1 MKTNKIYY
9 KYLGPRGLFNQ
20 VVSLETA
27 VGIQHK
33 ADTDI
38 IFYTDQYPFA
48 INKPSTYDEKY
59 KDMISSPVLRRIDD
73 IFSWDSQDN
82 FIFDYN
88 LREADIKDVKRYDM
102 FEYFLVDKDKETK
115 NIEEFASGRSQ
126 LYIDNKDINFTN
138 TLSLYSYFF
147 YHRDA
152 ELDRKIGSISPKIEY
167 LNLAKQIAESLG
179 DFDGIH
185 LRLTDFPIYILT
197 VTEDMFREAFNHLDS
212 GRNVVVSTDEP
223 DNYILKNLNKPI
235 ISLDKYI
242 YENFFDEFKALP
254 ISDEI
259 VFGLINNLVMH
270 YSKDFIGTLGSSYT
284 SYIQRGR
291 ANMGLTPSWKC
302 FTDLEYK
309 KTGNYSWTNY
319 PVKNDAKSWWKC
331 WEESIL
337 IKS

>member
-1 MKTNKIYY
+1 MKRNKIYY

-38 IFYTDQYPFA
+38 IFYTEEHPFV
-48 INKPSTYDEKY
+48 INKPSDYDQKY
-59 KDMISSPVLRRIDD
+59 EDMISPPVLRRIDD
-73 IFSWDSQDN
+73 IFSWDSQNN

-88 LREADIKDVKRYDM
+88 LREEDLKHIDKYDM
-102 FEYFLVDKDKETK
+102 YECFLVDRNKETK
-115 NIEEFASGRSQ
+115 NIEEFASGRSS

-138 TLSLYSYFF
+138 TLALYSYFF

-152 ELDRKIGSISPKIEY
+152 ELDKKIASVSPKVEY
-167 LNLAKQIAESLG
+167 LNLAKKIANSLE

-185 LRLTDFPIYILT
+185 LRLTDFPVYIHT
-197 VTEDMFREAFNHLDS
+197 VKKDMFVEAINSFDS
-212 GRNVVVSTDEP
+212 GRKIVVSTDDS

-235 ISLDKYI
+235 ISLDNYI
-242 YENFFDEFKALP
+242 YENFFHDFKSLP
-254 ISDEI
+254 INDEI

-302 FTDLEYK
+302 FTDLNYE
-309 KTGNYSWTNY
+309 KTGLYSWTNY

-331 WEESIL
+331 WEESVL